1 MRPRKPLHETVI
13 FTFSIVM
20 AVVYVVLGIVILFS
34 PLGDVVLSKEI
45 KLVFGSAIIIY
56 GLFRLYRSIRQSR
69 D

>member
-1 MRPRKPLHETVI
+1 
-13 FTFSIVM
+13 M